1 MVTLFL
7 KFERSSVLTLI
18 SKNIWCNTAKDYL
31 TIFKKY
37 IINHAMTCPQ
47 FEDHPNVQDK
57 DTKRWPFKLSLWAP
71 VLKQQQQQQQ
81 Q

>member
-1 MVTLFL
+1 
-7 KFERSSVLTLI
+7 
-18 SKNIWCNTAKDYL
+18 
-31 TIFKKY
+31 
-37 IINHAMTCPQ
+37 MTCPQ
-47 FEDHPNVQDK
+47 FEDRPNVQDK